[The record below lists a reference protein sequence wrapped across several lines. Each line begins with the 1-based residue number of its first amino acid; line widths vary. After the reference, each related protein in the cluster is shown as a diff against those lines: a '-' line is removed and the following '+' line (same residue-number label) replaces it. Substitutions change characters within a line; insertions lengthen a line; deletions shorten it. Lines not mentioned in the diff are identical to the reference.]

1 MLFLSFGCSE
11 RSLTGIPLV
20 PRFFASGAFRLALR
34 TATPKGHLR
43 FIYLET
49 LVIAGSETGRL
60 THSAVDINHATTI
73 STDQMVVVVGNPILK
88 SSR

>member
-11 RSLTGIPLV
+11 LSPTGIPLI
-20 PRFFASGAFRLALR
+20 PRFFASGTFRLAPR
-34 TATPKGHLR
+34 TATPEGHLR
-43 FIYLET
+43 FIDLKT
-49 LVIAGSETGRL
+49 LVITSGQTGRL
-60 THSAVDINHATTI
+60 THSAIDINYTTAI